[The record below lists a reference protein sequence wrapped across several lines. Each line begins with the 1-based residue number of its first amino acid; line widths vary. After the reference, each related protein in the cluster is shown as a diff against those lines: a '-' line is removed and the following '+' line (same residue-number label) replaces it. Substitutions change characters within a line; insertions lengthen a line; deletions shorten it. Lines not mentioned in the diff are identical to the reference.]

1 MTRYSIQPRDRIFV
15 KSYGFSFT
23 KNLAKNTDKKISK
36 NLSGKYS
43 QKLIDCAKQ
52 SAIDLFETA
61 SKRAIEKTAEAA
73 GDLIGNKVADKITKV
88 SRISP
93 QNKLETVTNAEEN
106 VGLDRE
112 IPRARF
118 MSPENRQNFIDD
130 LRLI

>member
-1 MTRYSIQPRDRIFV
+1 MTRYSIQPTDRIFV
-15 KSYGFSFT
+15 KSYGFSFA

-43 QKLIDCAKQ
+43 QKLINCAKQ

-73 GDLIGNKVADKITKV
+73 GDSIGNKVADKITKV
-88 SRISP
+88 LRISP

>member
-15 KSYGFSFT
+15 KSYGFSFA
-23 KNLAKNTDKKISK
+23 KNLAKNTDKKVSK
-36 NLSGKYS
+36 ILSGKYS

-61 SKRAIEKTAEAA
+61 SKRAIEKTAEATV
-73 GDLIGNKVADKITKV
+73 DLIGNKVADKITKV

-118 MSPENRQNFIDD
+118 MFPENRQNFIDD

>member
-1 MTRYSIQPRDRIFV
+1 MTRYSIQPTDRIFV
-15 KSYGFSFT
+15 KSYGFSFA
-23 KNLAKNTDKKISK
+23 KNLAKNIDKKISK

-52 SAIDLFETA
+52 PAIDLFETA
-61 SKRAIEKTAEAA
+61 SKTAEAA

>member
-1 MTRYSIQPRDRIFV
+1 M
-15 KSYGFSFT
+15 
-23 KNLAKNTDKKISK
+23 AKITDKKISK

-43 QKLIDCAKQ
+43 QKLINCAKQ

-88 SRISP
+88 LRISP

>member
-1 MTRYSIQPRDRIFV
+1 MRYSIQPRDRIFV
-15 KSYGFSFT
+15 KSYGFSFA
-23 KNLAKNTDKKISK
+23 KNLAKITDQKISK

-43 QKLIDCAKQ
+43 QKLINCAKQ

-61 SKRAIEKTAEAA
+61 SKRPIEKTAEAA
-73 GDLIGNKVADKITKV
+73 GDLTGNKVADKITKV
-88 SRISP
+88 LRISP